1 MSARSINQ
9 RVWQSPSRLIFPF
22 LFGVLVAHAVL
33 LSRTEYEPV
42 GFFRL
47 FYTSQKCD
55 HPIPTMRLRD
65 PGARRARVLCYVDAK
80 SNLTTIHIR
89 NTWGR
94 RCERVWF
101 ENVRKRSKLSVVRA
115 NASWSKLTSV
125 IRHLYTDV
133 EFYDFY
139 LHAESQTYVL
149 MENLQ
154 LQMQSHLP
162 EEPHIIGH
170 KFQGPPMRPYYNSAS
185 YVLSRA
191 AVRKI
196 VEDALE
202 QHPECPAPKETK
214 AERLLIACGDV
225 VGMIQYEASDDNG
238 IYLFYPI
245 GLKELYSKML
255 KFKYLRSRNQLRS
268 RWRNIRLSHRQIALH
283 SVSPMMMY
291 VMEFILYHLH
301 PIGLEQS

>member
-1 MSARSINQ
+1 
-9 RVWQSPSRLIFPF
+9 
-22 LFGVLVAHAVL
+22 
-33 LSRTEYEPV
+33 
-42 GFFRL
+42 
-47 FYTSQKCD
+47 
-55 HPIPTMRLRD
+55 MRQHD
-65 PGARRARVLCYVDAK
+65 PGARRARILCYVDAK
-80 SNLTTIHIR
+80 SNFTTIHIR

-94 RCERVWF
+94 RCDRVWF
-101 ENVRKRSKLSVVRA
+101 EKVNKRSKLSILPGA
-115 NASWSKLTSV
+115 NAAWSKLTSV

-139 LHAESQTYVL
+139 LHAETQTYML

-154 LQMQSHLP
+154 LQLQSHLP

-191 AVRKI
+191 AIRKI

-202 QHPECPAPKETK
+202 QHPECPTHKETK

-238 IYLFYPI
+238 IYLFYPT
-245 GLKELYSKML
+245 GLKEVYSEML
-255 KFKYLRSRNQLRS
+255 KSKYLRSRNQLRS

-283 SVSPMMMY
+283 SVSPVMMY